1 MASGTEL
8 DTADGEGPLK
18 KVARFFLLI
27 VSKREVQF
35 SKVGSVESNI
45 LHFLWWIKILKKY
58 FLKKD
63 FKVTMIL
70 ANWQSTK
77 IFTNTMFLLRTG
89 VFFLFR
95 FYLGYLHHLIFFL
108 SRNFFSNFSDH
119 YIKRKQRALFSRL
132 QMIALFEGISKTSIW
147 TKLENSKWP
156 GIGKILFNGSPEE
169 LVNTWL

>member
-1 MASGTEL
+1 MQ
-8 DTADGEGPLK
+8 D
-18 KVARFFLLI
+18 FFLLI

-108 SRNFFSNFSDH
+108 SRNFLAISV
-119 YIKRKQRALFSRL
+119 IT
-132 QMIALFEGISKTSIW
+132 ISKGNKGPCFPGCKW
-147 TKLENSKWP
+147 LRYLKAFQKLQVEQNW
-156 GIGKILFNGSPEE
+156 KIQSD
-169 LVNTWL
+169 LVLGRYYLTVA